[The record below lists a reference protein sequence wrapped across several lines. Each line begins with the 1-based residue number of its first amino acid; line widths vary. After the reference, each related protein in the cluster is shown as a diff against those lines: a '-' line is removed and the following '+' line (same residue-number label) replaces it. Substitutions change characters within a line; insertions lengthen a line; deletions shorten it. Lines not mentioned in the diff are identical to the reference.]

1 MWLRE
6 TEYTMLNSSALDD
19 LVREQES
26 LRLRSLRY
34 LEELRIR
41 QDKYRS
47 CRNSGHRSP
56 KHPIVSNCCEL
67 GSANASLSENV
78 LCSGEGEMLVDG
90 NELRYRPVSTVIKS
104 ASLQEFDSVL
114 NAGLAASQI
123 LQPSDD
129 GQKHIT
135 VCQST
140 SAVLSDD
147 LHCEQWSALA
157 TQSARKKLV
166 SGRTLTQANLNNS
179 SSMDSHR
186 QTRLFEPVLVSSE
199 CADSYGSKPLE
210 LDTNTAGYFSSG
222 DASPGRHDCTGTPQ
236 KMEQSL
242 EGTPKSILRHRQIID
257 RNVHVESKFDHTPTA
272 NVRSRRHRRGLN
284 FSYSD
289 VNDAQ
294 LFGRKTKSVN
304 FDVDSEKST
313 SKSNAQATEFS
324 SEPAEFKDQTQVKTL
339 TSLSLAGD
347 SLPSSERFYYA
358 PNATDSSENSTV
370 TTGSSAARKIASDGL
385 LLHTGNDRQNAKIV
399 RELESRSPSN
409 LFSSDQP
416 LETVTSASIS
426 RSQVSD
432 FSYHTFFFVVIYN
445 LKLVL
450 LLLLKNSFRLLC
462 LVF

>member
-1 MWLRE
+1 
-6 TEYTMLNSSALDD
+6 MLKSSALDD

-41 QDKYRS
+41 HDKYRS
-47 CRNSGHRSP
+47 CRNSGHRLP
-56 KHPIVSNCCEL
+56 NHPNVSNCCGL
-67 GSANASLSENV
+67 GSANASLSENIV
-78 LCSGEGEMLVDG
+78 YSGEGKTLVDG

-123 LQPSDD
+123 LHPSDD
-129 GQKHIT
+129 GQKHIN

-147 LHCEQWSALA
+147 LHSEQWSALA
-157 TQSARKKLV
+157 TQAARKKLV
-166 SGRTLTQANLNNS
+166 SGRTVTQANLNNS
-179 SSMDSHR
+179 SSMDSHS
-186 QTRLFEPVLVSSE
+186 QTRLFDPVSVLSE
-199 CADSYGSKPLE
+199 CADSNGSKPLE
-210 LDTNTAGYFSSG
+210 LVMDTAGYFSSG
-222 DASPGRHDCTGTPQ
+222 DASPGRHNCNGTPQ

-272 NVRSRRHRRGLN
+272 NIRSCRHRRGLN

-304 FDVDSEKST
+304 FDVDAEKST
-313 SKSNAQATEFS
+313 SKSNAQQATEFS

-339 TSLSLAGD
+339 TSSSLAGD

-358 PNATDSSENSTV
+358 PNATDSSENSIV
-370 TTGSSAARKIASDGL
+370 TAGSSATRKIASDGL
-385 LLHTGNDRQNAKIV
+385 LLQNGNDRQNAKIV

-416 LETVTSASIS
+416 LETVTSTSLS
-426 RSQVSD
+426 WSQVSD
-432 FSYHTFFFVVIYN
+432 FSYYTFFFYSY
-445 LKLVL
+445 L
-450 LLLLKNSFRLLC
+450 
-462 LVF
+462 